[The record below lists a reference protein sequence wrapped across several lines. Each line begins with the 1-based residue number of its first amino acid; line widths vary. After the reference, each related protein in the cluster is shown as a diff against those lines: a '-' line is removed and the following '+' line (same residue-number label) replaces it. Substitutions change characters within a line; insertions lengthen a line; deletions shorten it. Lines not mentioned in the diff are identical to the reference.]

1 MTDTSLVSELE
12 QLRGR
17 VAELE
22 HRHEQQEHAALE
34 QAQQLQ
40 AALTRAQEQARQLAQ
55 SDEAHRR
62 QSHILHSIL
71 ASMSDG
77 VIVADA
83 DGKFLL
89 VNPAARQILG
99 MDHADAGRAGHYEAY
114 LPDRVTPFPP
124 EQMPL
129 ARALR
134 GESTDAVEVFLR
146 RPGAAEGA
154 WTSVYARPLRDE
166 TDAVRGSV
174 IVFRDVTE
182 RRRIERRQ
190 AAQHAV
196 TAVLAE
202 AGSLAE
208 ATPRLL
214 EAIGQSLAS
223 DWGALWQF
231 DQAAGALRCVDV
243 WQLSGAAFAELEA
256 LTRSATFP
264 PGQGLPGRAWAGR
277 SPLWVADL
285 ASADALPRLVAAV
298 EAGLRTALVFPI
310 LSGARAIGA
319 LEFLSH
325 ESQRPDPELLIVI
338 GGLGAQIGQFIARKW
353 AEQALRDSEA
363 LYHSL
368 VETVPLSIFR
378 KDRLGRFTFG
388 NRRFLES
395 LRRPFDEVRGRTDY
409 DFYPPDLA
417 EKYRRDDERVLATG
431 KVLEL
436 IEEHCEPGGEKLYV
450 QVLKAP
456 VYDSQQQVVGTQAVF
471 WDVTD
476 RELAEAAMHKAKEAA
491 EQANRAKSAFLAN
504 MSHEI
509 RTPMNAVIGMTE
521 LVLDTPLTPEQRD
534 NLEVVRKSADA
545 LLAVINDILDFSK
558 IEAGKIDLDVRPFPL
573 RDCLGDTLDTLALP
587 AHQKGLELACDIA
600 PDVPD
605 GLVGDA
611 GRLRQVLV
619 NLIGN
624 AIKFTDQG
632 EVVVEVRKEL
642 TGHAEDAEPTGPE
655 SEGPGAGPSVC
666 SLICLHFTIR
676 DTGIGIPADK
686 RALLF
691 NPFSQ
696 VDGSLTRRHGGTG
709 LGLAI
714 SRRLAEIMGGGLWHE
729 GPAVV
734 NGHAPPPGAVFHFR
748 ARFGLQEG
756 PAWRPVPADPSDL
769 RGLPVLVV
777 DDNAANRRILAEILR
792 GWQLKP
798 VAVDGGPAALAVLH
812 EAAQAG
818 EPFALGLI
826 DVRMPEM
833 DGFRLVERIQREP
846 ELAGLP
852 VLMLTSGG
860 QPGDVARCRELG
872 ITSYLTKPVKQ
883 HELWKTIATALGAEV
898 AEARA
903 PGGGPEAAPR
913 PAPRALRI
921 LLAEDNP
928 VNQKVAVALL
938 ERRGH
943 AVTVAGDGASAL
955 ATLERQEFD
964 LALLDVQMP
973 VLDGLE
979 TAGRIRL
986 RERETGRHLPLIAM
1000 TAYAMKGDRER
1011 CLAAG
1016 MDGYIAKPVRAAELF
1031 AAIDGLAGGAA
1042 VAAAAS
1048 PAAGS
1053 EAHPPGRLDWDA
1065 ALEYVGGDRRLLGDM
1080 IGLYLGEAPRWRAE
1094 LREALR
1100 TGNGADLKRAAHNI
1114 KGSMGHFG
1122 ARAAFEA
1129 ARRLETLARAGML
1142 GEAPAACAALEGEL
1156 VWVEPALAAFAR
1168 DAGADVRV
1176 GEP

>member
-1 MTDTSLVSELE
+1 MTDTSLLSELE
-12 QLRGR
+12 RLRGR

-22 HRHEQQEHAALE
+22 QRQQ
-34 QAQQLQ
+34 QQDR
-40 AALTRAQEQARQLAQ
+40 AAQEQARQFTE

-62 QSHILHSIL
+62 QSHILQSIL

-89 VNPAARQILG
+89 VNPAARQTLG
-99 MDHADAGRAGHYEAY
+99 LDLADAGRAGHYEAY

-146 RPGAAEGA
+146 RPGTADGV

-166 TDAVRGSV
+166 TEAVQGSV

-202 AGSLAE
+202 SASLAE

-214 EAIGQSLAS
+214 EAIGHSLAS
-223 DWGALWQF
+223 DWAALWQF
-231 DQAAGALRCVDV
+231 DPAAGLLRCVDV
-243 WQLSGAAFAELEA
+243 WKRPGCAFADLEA
-256 LTRSATFP
+256 LTHAATFP

-277 SPLWVADL
+277 SPLWIADL
-285 ASADALPRLVAAV
+285 ASADPLPRVAAAAA
-298 EAGLRTALVFPI
+298 AGLRTALVFPI

-325 ESQRPDPELLIVI
+325 ERQRPDPELLVVI
-338 GGLGAQIGQFIARKW
+338 GGLSAQIGQYIARKW

-378 KDRLGRFTFG
+378 KDRQGRFTFG

-395 LRRPFDEVRGRTDY
+395 LRRPFDQVRGRTDY

-417 EKYRRDDERVLATG
+417 EKYRRDDEKVLASG

-436 IEEHCEPGGEKLYV
+436 IEEHCQPGGEKLYV

-456 VYDSQQQVVGTQAVF
+456 VYDSRQEVVGTQAVF
-471 WDVTD
+471 WDVTA
-476 RELAEAAMHKAKEAA
+476 RQLAEAAMHRAKEAA

-521 LVLDTPLTPEQRD
+521 LVLDTALTPEQRD
-534 NLEVVRKSADA
+534 HLEVVRKSADA

-558 IEAGKIDLDVRPFPL
+558 IEAGKIDLDMRPFHL
-573 RDCLGDTLDTLALP
+573 RDCLGDTLDTLALQ
-587 AHQKGLELACDIA
+587 AHLKGLELACDIA
-600 PDVPD
+600 ADVPD

-619 NLIGN
+619 NLVGN
-624 AIKFTDQG
+624 AIKFTDHG
-632 EVVVEVRKEL
+632 EVVVEVRGETTENIET
-642 TGHAEDAEPTGPE
+642 TGQKDALRGEQDDRSPGP
-655 SEGPGAGPSVC
+655 PVAASVC
-666 SLICLHFTIR
+666 SLIRLHFTIR

-714 SRRLAEIMGGGLWHE
+714 SRRLAEIMGGGLWLE
-729 GPAVV
+729 GSAAE
-734 NGHAPPPGAVFHFR
+734 NGHATSPGAVFHFR

-756 PAWRPVPADPSDL
+756 PAWRPVPAEPGDL

-777 DDNAANRRILAEILR
+777 DDNAANRRILAETLR
-792 GWQLKP
+792 AWRLKP
-798 VAVDGGPAALAVLH
+798 VAVDGGPAALTALRQ
-812 EAAQAG
+812 AAQAG

-826 DVRMPEM
+826 DVRMPDM
-833 DGFRLVERIQREP
+833 DGFRLVEHIQREP

-872 ITSYLTKPVKQ
+872 VASYLTKPVKQ
-883 HELWKTIATALGAEV
+883 HELWKTIATALGTEV
-898 AEARA
+898 AEGEARA
-903 PGGGPEAAPR
+903 PAGRPEAAAD
-913 PAPRALRI
+913 PAPRTLRI

-928 VNQKVAVALL
+928 INQKVAVALL
-938 ERRGH
+938 QKRGH
-943 AVTVAGDGASAL
+943 AVTVAGDGAAAL

-979 TAGRIRL
+979 TAGRIRQ
-986 RERETGRHLPLIAM
+986 RERQTGRHLPLIAM

-1011 CLAAG
+1011 CLQAG
-1016 MDGYIAKPVRAAELF
+1016 MDDYIAKPVRAAELF
-1031 AAIDGLAGGAA
+1031 AAIDALLPGAGP
-1042 VAAAAS
+1042 AAA
-1048 PAAGS
+1048 PAAGPGG
-1053 EAHPPGRLDWDA
+1053 PPPIGQLDWDA
-1065 ALEYVGGDRRLLGDM
+1065 ALEYVGGDRRLLRDM
-1080 IGLYLGEAPRWRAE
+1080 IGLYLEEAPRWRAE

-1100 TGNGADLKRAAHNI
+1100 SGNSADLKRAAHNI

-1122 ARAAFEA
+1122 ATAAFEA
-1129 ARRLETLARAGML
+1129 ARRVETLARGGML
-1142 GEAPAACAALEGEL
+1142 GEAPAACAALEQEL
-1156 VWVEPALAAFAR
+1156 VGVEPVLAAFAR